1 LNEQTE
7 HDAEIEE
14 GGKGQFDVLADGEL
28 VFSKSQLGRFPEDG
42 EVRALLDGS
51 A

>member
-7 HDAEIEE
+7 HEAEAEE
-14 GGKGQFDVLADGEL
+14 GGQGQFDVLADGEL
-28 VFSKSQLGRFPEDG
+28 VFSKGELGRFPEDG
-42 EVRALLDGS
+42 EVRALLES

>member
-7 HDAEIEE
+7 HEAEAEE
-14 GGKGQFDVLADGEL
+14 GGKGQFDVLAEGEL
-28 VFSKSQLGRFPEDG
+28 VFSKGQSGRFPEDG
-42 EVRALLDGS
+42 EVRALLERS

>member
-7 HDAEIEE
+7 HEAEAEE
-14 GGKGQFDVLADGEL
+14 GAKGQFDVLADGEL
-28 VFSKSQLGRFPEDG
+28 IFSKGQSGRFPEDG
-42 EVRALLDGS
+42 EVRGLLEAS